1 MQELQDALPQ
11 VLMAPV
17 PARCNT
23 GEVVEALLG
32 TCLQT
37 ILERHGSGLEGLA
50 LTEEFN
56 KLLALVRQN
65 PCCLCSSV

>member
-1 MQELQDALPQ
+1 MQAVQDALPQ
-11 VLMAPV
+11 VLVTRV

-32 TCLQT
+32 ICLQT

-56 KLLALVRQN
+56 KLLALVR
-65 PCCLCSSV
+65 PCYRC